1 MKKLFFA
8 ILTILITGSC
18 NNFKDLEF
26 KGMDGFKVEK
36 MEKRN
41 ISLKI
46 GVKIYNPNS
55 FSLKIKPSTVDVFV
69 NDELIGKAFLDEKV
83 KIIRK
88 KEDTYFAKVHI
99 DLEDG
104 VLMKFFKYALKDKVQ
119 IRIKGKIK
127 GSVLGITQK
136 TEIDQYKEING
147 SIFKLDKLMNF
158 NN

>member
-8 ILTILITGSC
+8 ILTIVTVSSC
-18 NNFKDLEF
+18 SDFQDLEF

-41 ISLKI
+41 LSLKI

-55 FSLKIKPSTVDVFV
+55 FSLKIKPSTVDVFI
-69 NDELIGKAFLDEKV
+69 NDELIGKAFLDENV

-88 KEDTYFAKVHI
+88 KEDTYFAKIHVE
-99 DLEDG
+99 LEDG
-104 VLMKFFKYALKDKVQ
+104 ILMKFFKYALKDKVQ

-136 TEIDQYKEING
+136 TEIDESKEING
-147 SIFKLDKLMNF
+147 SIFKLDKLLNF

>member
-8 ILTILITGSC
+8 ILTILVISSC
-18 NNFKDLEF
+18 TDFQDLEF

-41 ISLKI
+41 LSLKI

-88 KEDTYFAKVHI
+88 
-99 DLEDG
+99 
-104 VLMKFFKYALKDKVQ
+104 
-119 IRIKGKIK
+119 R
-127 GSVLGITQK
+127 S
-136 TEIDQYKEING
+136 
-147 SIFKLDKLMNF
+147 
-158 NN
+158 